1 MSEFKLKRMNGPIL
15 TPRLENSWESR
26 AVFNPGIVKDNQIVH
41 MLYRAVERENY
52 STIGYA
58 KLNLDAK
65 LIERRSQP
73 VIVQEFNVE
82 RRGCEDPRIVN
93 LDQTYY
99 IFYTGF
105 DGANPS
111 QSMNTRVMLAETK
124 DFQHFKKRGMV
135 GPDVQDKDAMIFPE
149 KIQNK
154 VAYIHRIIPNI
165 QLAFLD
171 DIENLIN
178 PEKDFWKYYLNNLND
193 HTILF
198 REYEWETD
206 KIGAGPPPIRTE
218 AGWLLIYHGVDAQK
232 VYRAGAVLLAEK
244 DPSKIIARLPY
255 PILEPET
262 DYEKYG
268 DVNMVVFPE
277 GLVEVENELLVF
289 YGAADKV
296 IGCAAGKLKQ
306 LLDELWRNKVK

>member
-15 TPRLENSWESR
+15 TTRPENSWESR
-26 AVFNPGIVKDNQIVH
+26 AVFNPGTVKDNQFVH
-41 MLYRAVERENY
+41 MLYRAVEGDNY
-52 STIGYA
+52 STLGYA
-58 KLNLDAK
+58 KLNLDGNV
-65 LIERRSQP
+65 IERRSQP

-82 RRGCEDPRIVN
+82 RRGCEDPRIVYFN
-93 LDQTYY
+93 QTYY

-105 DGANPS
+105 DGANLS

-165 QLAFLD
+165 QLALLD

-178 PEKDFWKYYLNNLND
+178 PEKDYWKNYLNNLND
-193 HTILF
+193 YTILF
-198 REYEWETD
+198 REFKWETD

-218 AGWLLIYHGVDAQK
+218 AGWLLIYHGVDDQK
-232 VYRAGAVLLAEK
+232 VYRAGAALLDEK
-244 DPSKIIARLPY
+244 DPFKIIARLPY

-262 DYEKYG
+262 DYERYG

-277 GLVEVENELLVF
+277 GLVDIEDELLVF

-296 IGCAAGKLKQ
+296 ISCAAGKLKK
-306 LLDELWRNKVK
+306 LLDELWRNKIK